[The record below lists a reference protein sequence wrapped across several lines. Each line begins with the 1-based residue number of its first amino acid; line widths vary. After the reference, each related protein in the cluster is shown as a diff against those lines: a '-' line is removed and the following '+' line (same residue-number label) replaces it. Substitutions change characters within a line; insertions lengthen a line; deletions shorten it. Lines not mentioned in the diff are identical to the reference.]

1 MATDLGRQP
10 GKLSRFCGSLSRGQD
25 DLRENRHCGRRE
37 FSATHDLLQHHCYT
51 AGLELGTVAR
61 SRNYVGDTMA
71 NSLSEKIRGVILRS
85 LPRSNSDAM
94 MPYPSS
100 NVESVSYQT

>member
-10 GKLSRFCGSLSRGQD
+10 GKLSRFCGSLSGWQD
-25 DLRENRHCGRRE
+25 DLRENRHRGGAE
-37 FSATHDLLQHHCYT
+37 HSATHDLLQHHCYRS
-51 AGLELGTVAR
+51 GLELGAIAR
-61 SRNYVGDTMA
+61 SWNYVGDTMA

-94 MPYPSS
+94 MLYPSS